1 MKSFGASGFSTVRLS
16 DDSRTVTIGF
26 SSEGGKA
33 LDVALPVEELPEL
46 VLYLSRAVARHH
58 ADMSGFPV
66 MAYTLPVHDGEVVT
80 LSSPESAA
88 LVLTLR
94 EGLRVPFSVPRTLC
108 ETLAAQFAEA
118 AAKS

>member
-1 MKSFGASGFSTVRLS
+1 MQSFGAGGFSTVRLS

-26 SSEGGKA
+26 TAAGGEA
-33 LDVALPVEELPEL
+33 LEVALAVEELPEL

-80 LSSPESAA
+80 LSAPDTTA

-94 EGLRVPFSVPRTLC
+94 EGLRVPFSVPKPLC
-108 ETLAAQFAEA
+108 KALAAQFAEA
-118 AAKS
+118 AAK

>member
-1 MKSFGASGFSTVRLS
+1 MKSFGAGGFSAIRLS

-26 SSEGGKA
+26 TGDGGKA
-33 LDVALPVEELPEL
+33 LEVALPVEELPEL
-46 VLYLSRAVARHH
+46 VLYLSRAAARHH

-66 MAYTLPVHDGEVVT
+66 MAYSLPVRHGEVVT
-80 LSSPESAA
+80 LCSPESVA

-94 EGLRVPFSVPRTLC
+94 EGLRVPFSVPKAMC

-118 AAKS
+118 AARP